1 MEYSSA
7 NYDGL
12 CFCTQVPRFT
22 AVHTRLCQQVAS
34 NHQDVFYSMCEIVMD
49 IVNINSA
56 QCECAIQITCPKSS
70 VGDWFL
76 IDWKLVNTDGELH
89 FRLIQLLPIVLFQND
104 GVDK

>member
-1 MEYSSA
+1 MCLEEMYCLLFCIDIMEYQWA

-56 QCECAIQITCPKSS
+56 QCECVTQIT
-70 VGDWFL
+70 
-76 IDWKLVNTDGELH
+76 
-89 FRLIQLLPIVLFQND
+89 
-104 GVDK
+104 